1 MSHPNDIST
10 KKENKLDHYHS
21 LTTAI
26 DLAHIQRIVH
36 GNAQENDNWK
46 IILGLNEKILILSTC
61 LNGSISNYIVY
72 FQNLSYS
79 IFV

>member
-21 LTTAI
+21 PTIAI
-26 DLAHIQRIVH
+26 DLAHIQRIFH

>member
-10 KKENKLDHYHS
+10 KKENKLDYYDS
-21 LTTAI
+21 LTMAI
-26 DLAHIQRIVH
+26 DLAPIQRIFH

-61 LNGSISNYIVY
+61 LNGSISNYI
-72 FQNLSYS
+72 FL
-79 IFV
+79 FRT

>member
-21 LTTAI
+21 PTIAI
-26 DLAHIQRIVH
+26 DLAHIQRIFH

-46 IILGLNEKILILSTC
+46 IILGLNETFLS
-61 LNGSISNYIVY
+61 
-72 FQNLSYS
+72 
-79 IFV
+79 

>member
-21 LTTAI
+21 PTIAI
-26 DLAHIQRIVH
+26 DLARIQRIFH

-61 LNGSISNYIVY
+61 LNGSISNYI
-72 FQNLSYS
+72 F
-79 IFV
+79 